1 MEVKGIFLRLSDLGR
16 KAPEDPHE
24 RRMYRAAN
32 LFIIN
37 AIFWMLVSVVVDY
50 FDGGPF
56 PNLGSFVIPGIA
68 LFNLVPLYLNFRGKT
83 AFALTLLNLVSC
95 SVLTFFSIRDGEE
108 SAVHLHFISAIVGT
122 TVMFNHRD
130 YRKELML
137 NLAFLFVGICITF
150 TGYALDWP
158 HIEMTADE
166 LSNAR
171 SMHFLIVAFGA
182 VFFSVVVVN
191 TFQQQQKELQKAL
204 KEKDLLLSEVLHR
217 VKNNMAVIIS
227 LLNLKKNMSNDEETV
242 EALEQCRMRV
252 MSMAMVQQRIYN
264 TKSFVQIDLHEYLSE
279 LCDEVIGSF
288 PQARSVQVS
297 KKLETCRVNIN
308 KAIPIGLI
316 VNEVITNAFK
326 HGFKNLQEDLKL
338 HIELQ
343 HTENGKC
350 RLVISD
356 NGTGIQQTDY
366 SESDTMGMMLI
377 YSLSEQVDGECQFE
391 KRDGTIFTLNFPL
404 D

>member
-1 MEVKGIFLRLSDLGR
+1 MKGIFLRMSDLGR
-16 KAPEDPHE
+16 TAPEDPHE

-56 PNLGSFVIPGIA
+56 PNLGSIVIPVIA
-68 LFNLVPLYLNFRGKT
+68 VFNLVPLYLNFKGKT
-83 AFALTLLNLVSC
+83 GLALTILNFVSC
-95 SVLTFFSIRDGEE
+95 AVLTFFSIRDGEE
-108 SAVHLHFISAIVGT
+108 SSVHLHFISAIIGT

-130 YRKELML
+130 YRKELL
-137 NLAFLFVGICITF
+137 FNLAFLFIGICITF
-150 TGYALDWP
+150 TGFVLEWP
-158 HIEMTADE
+158 HIEMSASE
-166 LSNAR
+166 LNNAR
-171 SMHFLIVAFGA
+171 AMHFIIVAFVA

-227 LLNLKKNMSNDEETV
+227 LLNLKKNMSDDLETV

-264 TKSFVQIDLHEYLSE
+264 TKSFVHIDLHEYLSE

-297 KKLETCRVNIN
+297 KKLESCRVNIN

-326 HGFKNLQEDLKL
+326 HGFKGRTEDLAL
-338 HIELQ
+338 HIELY
-343 HTENGKC
+343 HSSEGKFQM
-350 RLVISD
+350 LISD
-356 NGTGIQQTDY
+356 NGFGIAKTDF

-391 KRDGTIFTLNFPL
+391 NKQGTVFTLNFPIE
-404 D
+404 